1 MGEQIVS
8 RCYLNPKTEQ
18 LKKKGRKD
26 AMAIDGVR
34 FGHVAF
40 NVADVKKLIL
50 RDNYIGF
57 YSLNIPK

>member
-1 MGEQIVS
+1 MSIE
-8 RCYLNPKTEQ
+8 
-18 LKKKGRKD
+18 
-26 AMAIDGVR
+26 GVR